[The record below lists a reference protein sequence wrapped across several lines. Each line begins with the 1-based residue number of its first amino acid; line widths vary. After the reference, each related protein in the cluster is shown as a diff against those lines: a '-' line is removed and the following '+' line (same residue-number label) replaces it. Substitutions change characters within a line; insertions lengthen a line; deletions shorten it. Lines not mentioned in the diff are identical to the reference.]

1 MAGISLG
8 SVLSTAV
15 MSAILCFH
23 FLNPHN
29 QLKFIWYLNPKDLV
43 QMFKYSINDA
53 LLYLY
58 LALLQAILNQFIL
71 FRYSSRELI
80 IFSIVMNT
88 VGFMNAAYDG
98 FGNALESIVNIYR
111 GENNVHGIRKTM
123 KAGLKT
129 ALLFGTAMMILLLTV
144 AGFLPG
150 ILGIEDADLIS
161 GSVRAVRIYS
171 LCSIVCAVMVLFT
184 DYYNCIQK
192 LKIASIINILY
203 LLVLPAG
210 CGILL
215 GTFFSLDGIWIGMVA
230 GMLLAAFISF
240 LAVSLFPEGPP
251 FPFCRRK
258 RIFSHRFLMMLR
270 KRKTESLK

>member
-1 MAGISLG
+1 MLP
-8 SVLSTAV
+8 
-15 MSAILCFH
+15 

-111 GENNVHGIRKTM
+111 GENNVYGIRKTM

-150 ILGIEDADLIS
+150 ILGIEDADL
-161 GSVRAVRIYS
+161 
-171 LCSIVCAVMVLFT
+171 
-184 DYYNCIQK
+184 
-192 LKIASIINILY
+192 
-203 LLVLPAG
+203 
-210 CGILL
+210 
-215 GTFFSLDGIWIGMVA
+215 
-230 GMLLAAFISF
+230 
-240 LAVSLFPEGPP
+240 
-251 FPFCRRK
+251 
-258 RIFSHRFLMMLR
+258 
-270 KRKTESLK
+270 